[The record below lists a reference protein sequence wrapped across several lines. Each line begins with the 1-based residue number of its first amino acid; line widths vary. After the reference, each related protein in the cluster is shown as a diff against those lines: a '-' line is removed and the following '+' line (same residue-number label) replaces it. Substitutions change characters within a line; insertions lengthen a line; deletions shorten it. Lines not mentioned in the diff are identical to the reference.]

1 MPNTTQRNF
10 RVPEL
15 LILAVGIFA
24 LSVDRYLL
32 TGLLPQVSGDLHVS
46 ASAVGQ
52 LATLFGL
59 VYAMSSPVLAAFT
72 ATWERRVLLATGMA
86 VFLAGI
92 GLQATADGF
101 PIVAAGAVI
110 AGVGAAAYQPT
121 AYSSA
126 GLLSDQATRAR
137 SLSIVAGGAS
147 VALVLGVPL
156 AIRVGQLWGWRA
168 SLWTIAALA
177 AGAII
182 PLRVLAPVYAPPMQQ
197 GRWQV
202 LADRRVLSM
211 MAVTAVVMTPSILVV
226 TYLPTILHASG
237 SLVPVAMLAFG
248 GGGFVGTAVV
258 PLLVSWRG
266 ARFSLLVGACAGT
279 GFAALLIATRLH
291 QGGSVATLFAL
302 GVSGALTIVPQQH
315 RLIALVPA
323 AAAPVAIG
331 LNGSALFI
339 GGALGAAIGGAV
351 LAESGMGAL
360 LPGTVGLGLISI
372 MLCAVVRPESRE
384 HVAVLQE
391 WHLRPIGLRTNS
403 CRLTRGFK
411 RLRRPDESS

>member
-10 RVPEL
+10 RMPEL
-15 LILAVGIFA
+15 LILAAGIFT

-72 ATWERRVLLATGMA
+72 ATWERRMLLATGMA

-92 GLQATADGF
+92 GLQATAARF
-101 PIVAAGAVI
+101 PIVAVGAAI
-110 AGVGAAAYQPT
+110 AGFGAAAYQPT

-182 PLRVLAPVYAPPMQQ
+182 PLRVLTPVHPPPMQQ

-211 MAVTAVVMTPSILVV
+211 MIVTAAVMAPSILVA

-237 SLVPVAMLAFG
+237 SLVPIAMLAFG
-248 GGGFVGTAVV
+248 GGGFVGTAAV
-258 PLLVSWRG
+258 PFLVTWRG
-266 ARFSLLVGACAGT
+266 ARFSLLVGACGGT
-279 GFAALLIATRLH
+279 GFAALLIATWLN
-291 QGGSVATLFAL
+291 QVGAVATLFAL
-302 GVSGALTIVPQQH
+302 GVSG
-315 RLIALVPA
+315 
-323 AAAPVAIG
+323 
-331 LNGSALFI
+331 GS
-339 GGALGAAIGGAV
+339 
-351 LAESGMGAL
+351 
-360 LPGTVGLGLISI
+360 
-372 MLCAVVRPESRE
+372 R
-384 HVAVLQE
+384 
-391 WHLRPIGLRTNS
+391 S
-403 CRLTRGFK
+403 C
-411 RLRRPDESS
+411 PSSTG

>member
-15 LILAVGIFA
+15 LILALGIFT

-59 VYAMSSPVLAAFT
+59 VYAMSSPLLAAVT

-92 GLQATADGF
+92 GLQATAAGY
-101 PIVAAGAVI
+101 PIVAAGSVI
-110 AGVGAAAYQPT
+110 AGLGAAAYQPT

-126 GLLSDQATRAR
+126 GLLSDHGTRAR

-147 VALVLGVPL
+147 CALILGVPL
-156 AIRVGQLWGWRA
+156 AIWVGQLWGWRA
-168 SLWTIAALA
+168 SLLTIAALA

-182 PLRVLAPVYAPPMQQ
+182 PLGVLAPVYAPPMQQ

-202 LADRRVLSM
+202 LADHRVFRM
-211 MAVTAVVMTPSILVV
+211 MAVTAVVMAPNILVV
-226 TYLPTILHASG
+226 TYLPIILHASG

-258 PLLVSWRG
+258 PLLVSWHG
-266 ARFSLLVGACAGT
+266 ARFSLLVGACGGT
-279 GFAALLIATRLH
+279 GFATLLIAARLN
-291 QGGSVATLFAL
+291 QVGAAATLFAL
-302 GVSGALTIVPQQH
+302 GVGGALTIVPQQH

-331 LNGSALFI
+331 LNGSALFV

-351 LAESGMGAL
+351 LAAWGTGAL
-360 LPGTVGLGLISI
+360 LPATVGLGLISI
-372 MLCAVVRPESRE
+372 MLCAVVRPEARE
-384 HVAVLQE
+384 HVAA
-391 WHLRPIGLRTNS
+391 LR
-403 CRLTRGFK
+403 
-411 RLRRPDESS
+411 E